1 MNNIQP
7 LQAVRLIELGNW
19 QDQAT
24 QAYLI
29 DSDAA
34 FEQVKPLLES
44 GDASLFFAE
53 KKDGASDYTFAPS
66 SELFDLKA
74 DAIKKKVTDA
84 YRSELDES
92 SYCEH
97 MSGLDDEFL
106 EPGYYNFD
114 EEEFILAD
122 SDLLWSYH
130 YDTTETV
137 IVCVMR

>member
-1 MNNIQP
+1 MNHIQP

-19 QDQAT
+19 QNQAT
-24 QAYLI
+24 RAYLI
-29 DSDAA
+29 DSDAD

-44 GDASLFFAE
+44 GEASLFFAE
-53 KKDGASDYTFAPS
+53 KKDGSSDYTFAPS
-66 SELFDLKA
+66 SEVFDLKA

-84 YRSELDES
+84 YRLELDES

-97 MSGLDDEFL
+97 MSDEFL